1 MKKRDNLETITLGS
15 GELYCKQYEGTIPAR
30 TELVKPENLL
40 GRIAGGAT
48 IEYKPTKY
56 TAKDDLGYV
65 QKSIITD
72 EELILKS
79 GLITWNGNTLV
90 KLADTARVDET
101 DSTKRVL
108 KVGGSKNQTGSKYIL
123 LFVHEDKQDGNVDV
137 MIVGQNEAGF
147 SLTFEKEKETTI
159 DAEFKAN
166 PNLDDEGTLL
176 QITEY
181 LDEVKA

>member
-1 MKKRDNLETITLGS
+1 MKRDKNTTITLGS
-15 GELYCKQYEGTIPAR
+15 GKIYSVPFTGNLPERNTIAQ
-30 TELVKPENLL
+30 KENLL
-40 GRIAGGAT
+40 GWISGGAG

-72 EELILKS
+72 EEVTLKS
-79 GLITWNGNTLV
+79 GLITWNGETLA
-90 KLADTARVDET
+90 KLADTARVD
-101 DSTKRVL
+101 DSDPTKRVL
-108 KVGGSKNQTGSKYIL
+108 KIGGSNNQTGQKYVI

-147 SLTFEKEKETTI
+147 SLTFEKDKETTI
-159 DAEFKAN
+159 DAEFKAE
-166 PNLDDEGTLL
+166 PNLDEDGTLV